1 MGNHKQTI
9 MPELVRNIEE
19 LRRPRSKSDAE
30 AEKADIRLNNELLN
44 AGSPKKTTEQAT
56 RRNSKDALIEKIL
69 QITEKYELELDYS
82 DTKLKR
88 MNKKQLTKVLAA
100 IIEESVKIDMCKQ
113 VGCAPGASPKV
124 LGLAALRMM
133 HDICATG
140 FEKGAQAVLPKYGYE
155 IDGFAHTLKEPVVS
169 QAIDQCLTEI
179 AAESPEILQYFE
191 SPYARLA
198 LSWSGALLTC
208 IRKRGNNTNATALG
222 ARNFEKRYP
231 VRNRVRRG
239 PADGQEHGDQPPA
252 VPNVHTV

>member
-1 MGNHKQTI
+1 MAQLKRD
-9 MPELVRNIEE
+9 PVE

-30 AEKADIRLNNELLN
+30 ADRAATKLNNELLS
-44 AGSPKKTTEQAT
+44 SPKKTNEDDKAK
-56 RRNSKDALIEKIL
+56 RNSKSALIEKIL
-69 QITEKYELELDYS
+69 QVTEKYGLELDHS

-88 MNKKQLTKVLAA
+88 MNKSQLTQVLAGV
-100 IIEESVKIDMCKQ
+100 IEESVKIDMCKQ
-113 VGCAPGASPKV
+113 VGCEPGASPKV

-140 FEKGAQAVLPKYGYE
+140 FEKGAQHVLPQYGYE
-155 IDGFAHTLKEPVVS
+155 LDGFADTLKSPTVS

-208 IRKRGNNTNATALG
+208 VKKTGFRTNASALG
-222 ARNFEKRYP
+222 PRYAGGGGA
-231 VRNRVRRG
+231 VRDRLRG
-239 PADGQEHGDQPPA
+239 GPPDREEHRYQPSPLPD
-252 VPNVHTV
+252 VLKV

>member
-1 MGNHKQTI
+1 MAQ
-9 MPELVRNIEE
+9 LVRDVEE

-30 AEKADIRLNNELLN
+30 ADRAATKLNNELLS
-44 AGSPKKTTEQAT
+44 SPKKETDEKAK
-56 RRNSKDALIEKIL
+56 RNSKSALIAKIL
-69 QITEKYELELDYS
+69 QVTEQYGLELDYS

-88 MNKKQLTKVLAA
+88 MNKGQLTRVLAEV
-100 IIEESVKIDMCKQ
+100 IEESVKIDMCKQ
-113 VGCAPGASPKV
+113 VGCEPGASPRV

-140 FEKGAQAVLPKYGYE
+140 FEKGAQQVLPQYGYE
-155 IDGFAHTLKEPVVS
+155 LDGFADTLKSPDVS

-208 IRKRGNNTNATALG
+208 VKKTGFRQNASALG
-222 ARNFEKRYP
+222 PRFAGGGGA
-231 VRNRVRRG
+231 VRNRVRGG
-239 PADGQEHGDQPPA
+239 PPDREEHGYQPPS
-252 VPNVHTV
+252 VPHVLQV